1 MNTRREFFQNS
12 LLSFGILPLLNKFNF
27 SNNDSFLIQ
36 NSWGKF
42 LPPAYYLKNGFS
54 KSERIIGSNNYGS
67 SEWGIRVYKEKIN
80 ER

>member
-42 LPPAYYLKNGFS
+42 LPQ
-54 KSERIIGSNNYGS
+54 SERIIGSNNYGS